1 MSKWQKPW
9 RLFGGKCHHTSTGRV
24 SSTGVVIVVWLKL
37 GLKVIVGYLRTCG
50 AQGVA
55 NKLLQSQQNV
65 NMFFAATKIEL
76 TYLRLVYI
84 QIQTHFSMFSA
95 QQTSPSYEKKSFH
108 FGPLPMFLFSASR
121 RAQRLLLRDSWITTK
136 PHGQTTGR
144 STRGDEHFPTKKR
157 GLGFLAPEIFWALKY
172 LQHTQLRMQVY
183 QWFPFMRMN
192 LDYVYPLRFT
202 RV

>member
-1 MSKWQKPW
+1 MSIFNIFRFYYISSVGGCAWKDSQQSWPHKMSKWQKPW
-9 RLFGGKCHHTSTGRV
+9 RLFGGKCHPTSTGRV

-144 STRGDEHFPTKKR
+144 STRGDEHFPTKK
-157 GLGFLAPEIFWALKY
+157 GGWVSW
-172 LQHTQLRMQVY
+172 LR
-183 QWFPFMRMN
+183 
-192 LDYVYPLRFT
+192 RFFGC
-202 RV
+202 